1 MNYKVYLDGE
11 EFFPHT
17 RDEFNELADVSE
29 FIKDIAERGKTF
41 NLRYAVCSSLHPDG
55 SRVLGFTTRNGRQI
69 KIVQSTTL

>member
-29 FIKDIAERGKTF
+29 FIKDIAERGKSF
-41 NLRYAVCSSLHPDG
+41 N
-55 SRVLGFTTRNGRQI
+55 
-69 KIVQSTTL
+69 